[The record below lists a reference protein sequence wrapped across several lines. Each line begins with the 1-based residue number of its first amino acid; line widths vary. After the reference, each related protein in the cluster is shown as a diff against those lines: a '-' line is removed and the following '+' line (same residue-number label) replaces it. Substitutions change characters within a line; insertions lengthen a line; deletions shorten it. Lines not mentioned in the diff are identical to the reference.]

1 MSRHSLY
8 FGPKHTLIV
17 IATVV
22 IMTINEYKNS
32 TELQIISWLLP
43 ILNCFF
49 NVLWNKDVSTTK
61 TDRSS

>member
-8 FGPKHTLIV
+8 SGPKHTLIV

-43 ILNCFF
+43 F
-49 NVLWNKDVSTTK
+49 
-61 TDRSS
+61 